1 MHVTR
6 SIATLLKASEE
17 QYFVL
22 FLKKLKSASM
32 TRQVGEV
39 IRRGNIYHTDDILP
53 IKFTDSIFTNSVKII
68 P

>member
-1 MHVTR
+1 
-6 SIATLLKASEE
+6 
-17 QYFVL
+17 
-22 FLKKLKSASM
+22 M

-53 IKFTDSIFTNSVKII
+53 IKFTDSIFTNSVKIN